1 VLDGA
6 EVTLAAVPCDDITLA
21 ADNVLRCTA
30 GSTDDAVRA
39 VE

>member
-1 VLDGA
+1 MLENA
-6 EVTLAAVPCDDITLA
+6 EVTLAAVPCDDVTLA

-30 GSTDDAVRA
+30 GSTNEAVRA